1 MPFLDNGTTS
11 VEVTP
16 GELLVGSGAQATWRV
31 INADLAARHFTI
43 KAGPDGSI
51 MLKPYSA
58 STIVVV
64 NGVPAN
70 QGGVPIKVGDVV
82 AAGSTRFFVTKDLE
96 EPRPDFSAPPTRA
109 AWLVDEGERRAFPM
123 AKRTISIGR
132 DVGAAIPLRDPS
144 VSRFHADVR
153 SEAGEYVLYSM
164 GSAGTHVNDQRVA
177 APKMLEEGDRI
188 RIGDTTFRFTR
199 DALPQGITKAK
210 LGEGEEDALARRSTV
225 TLRTVKGGSRAS
237 EDTGDR
243 MAAGTPERPR
253 MLAVVLGTA
262 ALVAAAAWFMFGRS

>member
-16 GELLVGSGAQATWRV
+16 GELLVGSGAQAAWRV
-31 INADLAARHFTI
+31 INADLAARHFTL
-43 KAGPDGSI
+43 KVAPDGST

-64 NGVPAN
+64 NGVAATQAGIP
-70 QGGVPIKVGDVV
+70 VKVGDVI
-82 AAGSTRFFVTKDLE
+82 AAGSTRFFYTKDLE
-96 EPRPDFSAPPTRA
+96 EPRPDFSVPDRRA
-109 AWLVDEGERRAFPM
+109 GYLVDEAERKAYPLS
-123 AKRTISIGR
+123 KRTTSVGR
-132 DVGAAIPLRDPS
+132 DVGAGIPLRDPS

-153 SEAGEYVLYSM
+153 SEAGEFVLYSM

-188 RIGDTTFRFTR
+188 RIGDTTLKFTR
-199 DALPQGITKAK
+199 EALPQGMAIAK

-225 TLRTVKGGSRAS
+225 TLRAVRAGARN
-237 EDTGDR
+237 EDTGDQP
-243 MAAGTPERPR
+243 ATQPERPR
-253 MLAVVLGTA
+253 MVAVMLGTA
-262 ALVAAAAWFMFGRS
+262 ALVAAAAWFIFGRS

>member
-31 INADLAARHFTI
+31 INADLAARHFTL
-43 KAGPDGSI
+43 KVAPDGAT

-64 NGVPAN
+64 NGVAATQAGIP
-70 QGGVPIKVGDVV
+70 VKVGDVI
-82 AAGSTRFFVTKDLE
+82 AAGSTRFFYTKDLE
-96 EPRPDFSAPPTRA
+96 EPRPDFSVPERRNAY
-109 AWLVDEGERRAFPM
+109 LVDEAERKAYPL
-123 AKRTISIGR
+123 AKRTISVGR
-132 DVGAAIPLRDPS
+132 DVGAGIPLRDPS

-153 SEAGEYVLYSM
+153 SEAGEFVLYSM

-188 RIGDTTFRFTR
+188 RIGDTTLKFTR
-199 DALPQGITKAK
+199 EALPQGTSIAK

-225 TLRTVKGGSRAS
+225 TLRTVRAGARS
-237 EDTGDR
+237 EDTGDQP
-243 MAAGTPERPR
+243 ATQPERPR
-253 MLAVVLGTA
+253 MVAVMLGTA
-262 ALVAAAAWFMFGRS
+262 VLVAAAAWFIFGRS

>member
-1 MPFLDNGTTS
+1 MPFLDNGTSS

-43 KAGPDGSI
+43 KAAPDGST

-64 NGVPAN
+64 NGVAAT
-70 QGGVPIKVGDVV
+70 QGGVPIKVGDVI

-96 EPRPDFSAPPTRA
+96 EPRPDFSVPQTRP
-109 AWLVDEGERRAFPM
+109 AWLIDDAERRAYPM
-123 AKRTISIGR
+123 TKRTISIGR

-153 SEAGEYVLYSM
+153 SEAGEFVLYSM

-177 APKMLEEGDRI
+177 SPKMLEEGDRI
-188 RIGDTTFRFTR
+188 RIGDTTLRFTR
-199 DALPQGITKAK
+199 EALPQGITKAK

-225 TLRTVKGGSRAS
+225 TLRTVKAGSRN

-243 MAAGTPERPR
+243 MTAGKPERPR
-253 MLAVVLGTA
+253 MMAVILGTA